1 MGKSQVNQLG
11 VHDASQQ
18 TSDVI
23 GRSVELS
30 ALGEFLHAAS
40 DHPAAFVIEG
50 EAGIGKTTLWLAA
63 LKRADESGFRVLSAR
78 VGQSESALPYAAI
91 ADLLSGV
98 PPELLTNLPAV
109 QRISLDRL
117 LLRATNEGPPTEQRI
132 VASALV
138 ALVRALTEEAPV
150 LVAIDDAQ
158 WLDQY
163 SLAVLSFATRRFKRR
178 IGLLVTERLD
188 AEIGSASWLRL
199 AHPDAVDRMRI
210 GPLSL
215 GRLHALISA
224 RLGQSLSRPNMMRI
238 LESSGG
244 NPFYA
249 LELARTLGAPST
261 GSESVL
267 PASLA
272 ELMRR
277 RIGHLD
283 QDSQDVLLAA
293 ACVANPSVELLA
305 AATNNTVARITDLLD
320 APESD
325 RIIEIVGNR
334 VRFAH
339 PLIARSVIA
348 DSKPGR
354 RRQIHRALANAIAAP
369 ELKARH
375 MALAS
380 AGADAET
387 LRALDAAATFARARG
402 APAAAAE
409 LLELT
414 IELGS
419 DTPSRRIRAAEH
431 HFTSGDV
438 NRARTLLESTIDHLR
453 SGPLRSV
460 ALNLLAG
467 VRMSD
472 DAFIDATALLKRTL
486 GEAGRHRT
494 ILIQTLMSLSFAHA
508 LSGEFDV
515 SVQNARQ
522 AVVHAE
528 KHGDPDRISQ
538 ALALL
543 VATSLL
549 NGDDFDQ
556 ASLQRALALEDPSAQ
571 LSIPLCAS
579 VVRALVLTSR
589 EELDEVRNVIHTVR
603 LRSIDRGIEI
613 AMMPLSCY
621 CALIEIW
628 RGDFVEAAELAQAA
642 IEQAD
647 QIGGSRAIALTV
659 RAVVAAH
666 VGRESDARADAAAAL
681 TIARQSGSPRLA
693 VWPTMSVGFL
703 EVSLGRYAEALSTF
717 QPLLGTRDTA
727 PGSEITTVL
736 CIPDAV
742 EAMIALGRIAD
753 AEPLIEQLER
763 DRTGL
768 FWMATAGARC
778 RSMWL
783 AARGDIVPASR
794 LAHDAIVE
802 HDRLLMPFERARTQ
816 LWLGQLQR
824 RQRQKDAARATLSEA
839 LQTLEAMGTQLWAGR
854 ARDELAHLAVAPT
867 RRLTLTESERH
878 VAQLAASGM
887 TNRDIAAR
895 LFISPKTVEAGLARV
910 YRKLGIRTRAELG
923 SHLDAEGAQ

>member
-11 VHDASQQ
+11 VHDAGHLS
-18 TSDVI
+18 SDVI

-40 DHPAAFVIEG
+40 DHPAGLVIEG
-50 EAGIGKTTLWLAA
+50 EAGIGKTTLWSAA
-63 LKRADESGFRVLSAR
+63 LKQAGESGFRVLSAR
-78 VGQSESALPYAAI
+78 VGQSESALPYAAL

-98 PPELLTNLPAV
+98 APELLTNLPAV
-109 QRISLDRL
+109 QRISVDRV
-117 LLRATNEGPPTEQRI
+117 LLRVTSEGPPTGQRV

-138 ALVRALTEEAPV
+138 ALVQALAEEAPV

-158 WLDQY
+158 WLDEC
-163 SLAVLSFATRRFKRR
+163 SLAVLAFAARRFKRR
-178 IGLLVTERLD
+178 VGLLVTERRD
-188 AEIGSASWLRL
+188 AAIGSASWLQL
-199 AHPDAVDRMRI
+199 AHPDAVDRMSV

-215 GRLHALISA
+215 GSLHTLINA
-224 RLGQSLSRPNMMRI
+224 RLGRSLSRPKVMRI

-249 LELARTLGAPST
+249 LELARAQGAPST
-261 GSESVL
+261 GFDSVL
-267 PASLA
+267 PTSLA

-283 QDSQDVLLAA
+283 QQAQDVLLAA
-293 ACVANPSVELLA
+293 ACVANPTVELLA
-305 AATNNTVARITDLLD
+305 AATDNTVARITDLLD
-320 APESD
+320 EPESD
-325 RIIEIVGNR
+325 RVIEIDGNR

-339 PLIARSVIA
+339 PLLARSVITE
-348 DSKPGR
+348 SKPGR
-354 RRQIHRALANAIAAP
+354 RREIHRALANAIALP
-369 ELKARH
+369 ELRARH
-375 MALAS
+375 MALATAS
-380 AGADAET
+380 ADAET
-387 LRALDAAATFARARG
+387 LRALEAAATYARARG

-409 LLELT
+409 LVELA

-438 NRARTLLESTIDHLR
+438 NRARTLLESTIDRLQ
-453 SGPLRSV
+453 SGPLRSI

-467 VRMSD
+467 VRICD
-472 DAFIDATALLKRTL
+472 DAFADATSLLKRARDD
-486 GEAGRHRT
+486 AGHHRAL
-494 ILIQTLMSLSFAHA
+494 LIQTLMSLSFAQA
-508 LSGEFDV
+508 LSGEFDD
-515 SVQNARQ
+515 SVGNARQ

-528 KHGDPDRISQ
+528 KHADPDGLSQ

-543 VATSLL
+543 VATRLL
-549 NGDDFDQ
+549 NGDGVDQ
-556 ASLQRALALEDPSAQ
+556 ASLQRALALEDPDAE
-571 LSIPLCAS
+571 LSIPFCAS
-579 VVRALVLTSR
+579 AVHALVLTSR
-589 EELDEVRNVIHTVR
+589 EELDKVHNIMDTVR
-603 LRSIDRGIEI
+603 LRCIDRGVET

-628 RGDFVEAAELAQAA
+628 RGNFAEAAGLAQAA

-647 QIGGSRAIALTV
+647 QVGGSRAIALTV

-666 VGRESDARADAAAAL
+666 VGRELDARADAAAAL

-693 VWPTMSVGFL
+693 VWPTVSIGFL
-703 EVSLGRYAEALSTF
+703 EVSLGRYAEALSTLR
-717 QPLLGTRDTA
+717 PLLATRDAA
-727 PGSEITTVL
+727 PGGEITTAL

-753 AEPLIEQLER
+753 VEPLIEQLER
-763 DRTGL
+763 DRSGL
-768 FWMATAGARC
+768 FWMVAAGARC

-783 AARGDIVPASR
+783 AARGDIGSASR

-802 HDRLLMPFERARTQ
+802 HDRSLMPFERARTQ

-824 RQRQKDAARATLSEA
+824 RQRQKDAARATLREA
-839 LQTLEAMGTQLWAGR
+839 LQAFDAMGAQLWAGR
-854 ARDELAHLAVAPT
+854 TRDELTHVHVAPT
-867 RRLTLTESERH
+867 RNLTLTDSERH

-887 TNRDIAAR
+887 TNRDIAASM
-895 LFISPKTVEAGLARV
+895 FISPKTVEAGLARV

-923 SHLDAEGAQ
+923 GHIGADGAQ

>member
-1 MGKSQVNQLG
+1 MGKSHVNRLG
-11 VHDASQQ
+11 VHDAGQLS
-18 TSDVI
+18 SDVI

-30 ALGEFLHAAS
+30 ALAEFLDAAS
-40 DHPAAFVIEG
+40 DHPAALVIEG

-63 LKRADESGFRVLSAR
+63 LKQAGESGFRVLSAR
-78 VGQSESALPYAAI
+78 VGQSEGALPYAAL

-98 PPELLTNLPAV
+98 SPDQLAGLPAA
-109 QRISLDRL
+109 QRISVDHV
-117 LLRATNEGPPTEQRI
+117 LLRTTSEGPASGQRL
-132 VASALV
+132 VGSALV
-138 ALVRALTEEAPV
+138 ALVQALAKEMPV

-163 SLAVLSFATRRFKRR
+163 SLAVLSFATRRFKRSVR
-178 IGLLVTERLD
+178 LLVTERLD
-188 AEIGSASWLRL
+188 AAIGSASWLQF

-210 GPLSL
+210 EPLSL
-215 GRLHALISA
+215 GSLHSLISA
-224 RLGQSLSRPNMMRI
+224 RLGQSLSRPDMLRI
-238 LESSGG
+238 MESSGG

-249 LELARTLGAPST
+249 LELARARGAPST
-261 GSESVL
+261 RSGSVL
-267 PASLA
+267 PTALA

-277 RIGHLD
+277 RTGHLD
-283 QDSQDVLLAA
+283 QHVKDVLLAA
-293 ACVANPSVELLA
+293 ACVANPTIELLA

-320 APESD
+320 VPEND
-325 RIIEIVGNR
+325 RVIEIDGNR

-339 PLIARSVIA
+339 PLIARSVITEA
-348 DSKPGR
+348 EPGR
-354 RRQIHRALANAIAAP
+354 RREIHRALANALALP
-369 ELKARH
+369 ELRARH
-375 MALAS
+375 LALANAS
-380 AGADAET
+380 ADAET
-387 LRALDAAATFARARG
+387 LRALDAAATYARARG

-409 LLELT
+409 LVELT

-438 NRARTLLESTIDHLR
+438 NRARTVLESALDHLQ

-467 VRMSD
+467 VRMCD
-472 DAFIDATALLKRTL
+472 DAFSDATALLKRAL
-486 GEAGRHRT
+486 DDAGRHRAM
-494 ILIQTLMSLSFAHA
+494 LIQTLMSLSFAQA
-508 LSGEFDV
+508 LSGEFED

-528 KHGDPDRISQ
+528 QRADPDRLSQ

-543 VATSLL
+543 AATTLL
-549 NGDDFDQ
+549 NGDDVDPL
-556 ASLQRALALEDPSAQ
+556 SLQRALALEDPDAD

-579 VVRALVLTSR
+579 VVHALVLTTR
-589 EELDEVRNVIHTVR
+589 AEMDEVRNTLHTVR
-603 LRSIDRGIEI
+603 LRCIDRGLEN

-621 CALIEIW
+621 CALIEVW
-628 RGDFVEAAELAQAA
+628 RGDLAEAAGLAQTAM
-642 IEQAD
+642 EQAD
-647 QIGGSRAIALTV
+647 QVGGSRAIAFTV
-659 RAVVAAH
+659 RGVVAAYA
-666 VGRESDARADAAAAL
+666 GRESEARADALAAL
-681 TIARQSGSPRLA
+681 TIARKSGSPRLA
-693 VWPTMSVGFL
+693 VWPTMSIGFL
-703 EVSLGRYAEALSTF
+703 EVSFGRYAEALSTF
-717 QPLLGTRDTA
+717 QPLLAIGDAA
-727 PGSEITTVL
+727 PDGGITTIL

-763 DRTGL
+763 GRTGPY
-768 FWMATAGARC
+768 WMVTAGARC

-783 AARGDIVPASR
+783 AARGDIGSASR

-824 RQRQKDAARATLSEA
+824 RQRQKDAARATLHDA
-839 LQTLEAMGTQLWAGR
+839 LQTLDAMGAKLWAGR
-854 ARDELAHLAVAPT
+854 ARDELAHLVVTPT
-867 RRLTLTESERH
+867 RSLTLTESERH
-878 VAQLAASGM
+878 IARLAACGI
-887 TNRDIAAR
+887 TNREIAAS

-923 SHLDAEGAQ
+923 SHLGTDGAQ